1 MNSVAPPPAMPTAF
15 SGGGDFTSLAAL
27 GKMAFALLVIIGA
40 ILLCAWLLRRLGPAG
55 LGNAAGQQLKI
66 VAAKALGAKEKVVIV
81 EVDGTWLVLGVTTG
95 GISKLHELPAA
106 QTPPT
111 LYQDDSFAKRFS
123 AALRHRDRTGK
134 RT

>member
-1 MNSVAPPPAMPTAF
+1 MNSVSPPPAMPTAF

-27 GKMAFALLVIIGA
+27 GKMAFALLVIIGM
-40 ILLCAWLLRRLGPAG
+40 ILFCAWLLRRLGPAG
-55 LGNAAGQQLKI
+55 LGSAGQHLKI

-95 GISKLHELPAA
+95 GISKLHELPAG

-111 LYQDDSFAKRFS
+111 LYQQDSFAKRFS